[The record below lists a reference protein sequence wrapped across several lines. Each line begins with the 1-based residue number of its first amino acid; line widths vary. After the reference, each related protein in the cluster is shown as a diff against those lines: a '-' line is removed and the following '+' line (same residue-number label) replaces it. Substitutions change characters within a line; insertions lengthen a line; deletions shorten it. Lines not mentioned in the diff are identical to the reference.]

1 MNKLFGGKFVA
12 SGSNTCIINPN
23 IKCANNKFKKRDK
36 KSISKIA
43 FGDKAKE
50 YGEREKN
57 INDTIKRIPKYKDW
71 ALIFDQICKPPP
83 FKESI
88 LIDKDIN
95 KCLNDEETLPLHS
108 GIESKKKELFNYN
121 SIMLIGEFGG
131 ITLSDYFNKHFDKF
145 NESKNIKLLEK
156 EFLKLM
162 KKMKN
167 LFQGLVELNKYKII
181 HLDIKQNN
189 IVIKGDFK
197 FIDFGLSNILSNKE
211 HFLTRS
217 YNEFKSSRLYIW
229 YPPEY
234 IYFNI
239 SNDEIKLE
247 LDKIN
252 VEGIDEFRRHI
263 NMNNDIYEFFNIN
276 FEKEIISL
284 LKNYKSLDYKKF
296 MKHEYENLINGVDTY
311 SFGILIPLLFYMNDI
326 LDLVKK
332 SEILSDFFNLFKKM
346 CEPFYKTRI
355 HITDAYDIFIGLLEK
370 YNANNSKKSK
380 KQSKKSKKVKKKSMK
395 GKGKGKY
402 RTSRKRRKHSRKK
415 SRKKSRNK

>member
-1 MNKLFGGKFVA
+1 MNKFGGKFVA

-43 FGDKAKE
+43 FGNKAKE
-50 YGEREKN
+50 YGEREKL
-57 INDTIKRIPKYKDW
+57 INDRIKRIPNYKNW
-71 ALIFDQICKPPP
+71 ALIFDQLCKPPP
-83 FKESI
+83 FKESV

-108 GIESKKKELFNYN
+108 GIESKKKELFNEN

-131 ITLSDYFNKHFDKF
+131 ITLNDYFNNNFNKF
-145 NESKNIKLLEK
+145 NESQNIKLLEK

-197 FIDFGLSNILSNKE
+197 FIDFGLSNILSNKS

-239 SNDEIKLE
+239 SDDEIKLE

-252 VEGIDEFRRHI
+252 IEGIDEYRRHI
-263 NMNNDIYEFFNIN
+263 NMNNDIFNFFD
-276 FEKEIISL
+276 KL
-284 LKNYKSLDYKKF
+284 
-296 MKHEYENLINGVDTY
+296 MY
-311 SFGILIPLLFYMNDI
+311 SFKFGPSPITVI
-326 LDLVKK
+326 
-332 SEILSDFFNLFKKM
+332 SFFLN
-346 CEPFYKTRI
+346 I
-355 HITDAYDIFIGLLEK
+355 
-370 YNANNSKKSK
+370 
-380 KQSKKSKKVKKKSMK
+380 
-395 GKGKGKY
+395 
-402 RTSRKRRKHSRKK
+402 
-415 SRKKSRNK
+415 